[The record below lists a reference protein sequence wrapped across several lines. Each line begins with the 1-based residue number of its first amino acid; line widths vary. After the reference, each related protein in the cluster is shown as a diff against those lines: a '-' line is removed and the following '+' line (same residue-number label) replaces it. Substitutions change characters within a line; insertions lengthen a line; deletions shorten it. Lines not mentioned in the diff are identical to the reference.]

1 MTTLFSINGIGTF
14 TRTAH
19 PSDRHID
26 TMVAGTYGD
35 WGTAPTPVRKP
46 TSFAGKTVAFTGT
59 LKVGDRKMQRSEAQ
73 AIVQALGGNI
83 VTGEYGKLR
92 NANLLVL
99 GTQAG
104 NRTQSQKMDAARED
118 SIPTITAE
126 QFFNMIG

>member
-1 MTTLFSINGIGTF
+1 MNTLFSLDGIGTF

-19 PSDRHID
+19 PSDSQID
-26 TMVAGTYGD
+26 TMVAGTYED
-35 WGTAPTPVRKP
+35 WDIAPKPVRKP
-46 TSFAGKTVAFTGT
+46 NPFAGKTVAFTGT
-59 LKVGDRKMQRSEAQ
+59 LKSGTRKMQRSEAQ

-104 NRTQSQKMDAARED
+104 NRTQSQKMDAARD
-118 SIPTITAE
+118 SNIPTITAE
-126 QFFNMIG
+126 QFFSMIG